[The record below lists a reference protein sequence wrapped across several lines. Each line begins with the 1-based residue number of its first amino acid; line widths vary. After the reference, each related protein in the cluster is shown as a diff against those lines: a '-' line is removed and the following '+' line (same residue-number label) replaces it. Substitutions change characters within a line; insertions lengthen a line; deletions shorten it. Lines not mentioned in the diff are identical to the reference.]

1 MAFRMGYSFSV
12 DFLPMALKLEAD
24 NLVQTDLDKSVSWED
39 QSAMLL
45 NVAKIQH
52 WHFDSNH
59 SPGLP
64 FLKSTGFP
72 VPLLF
77 THFIKE
83 IRIFVIII
91 LCFCKRYL

>member
-52 WHFDSNH
+52 
-59 SPGLP
+59 
-64 FLKSTGFP
+64 
-72 VPLLF
+72 
-77 THFIKE
+77 
-83 IRIFVIII
+83 
-91 LCFCKRYL
+91 